1 MSLTANE
8 LIDKE
13 CEAYAKS
20 VDKSEL
26 LMSKMADYVRARD
39 AFVAAAA
46 INQKLVKQ
54 LVAHPQPARFAYEE
68 GRKTLAAKAHT

>member
-1 MSLTANE
+1 MITTAKE
-8 LIDKE
+8 LRDQEIK
-13 CEAYAKS
+13 AYAKR
-20 VDKSEL
+20 VEESEL
-26 LMSKMADYVRARD
+26 LMSKMTDYVRACD

-46 INQKLVKQ
+46 TNQKMVKQ